1 MIIGILAAVAGAAV
15 YFCIRLYMI
24 RKSIRQA
31 ARELE
36 EITGQLEE
44 NRIIKLTSPNRELE
58 QLLTVMNGTLER
70 IREERISYERREKE
84 FQHQIEN
91 ISHDLRTPLTAIQ
104 GYLTLMAPEQLDSES
119 REALEVVRRRTE
131 NLQQLINQFY
141 EYSILIAEDYK
152 LEMGQVD
159 FGRMCR
165 EMLLGNYQRL
175 EERGIAVQAEI
186 PDKPVML
193 WADAQA
199 LERILG
205 NLLQNAVRYAK
216 SGFRLQLSEDEEKIE
231 FVLANDTEY
240 LQEKDLPQLFDRFYM
255 SDRSRNQ
262 GGTGL
267 GLTISRN
274 LTEKLG
280 GTMTAEMQEEWLTFH
295 VVFYRKG
302 K

>member
-24 RKSIRQA
+24 RKGIRQA
-31 ARELE
+31 AWELE